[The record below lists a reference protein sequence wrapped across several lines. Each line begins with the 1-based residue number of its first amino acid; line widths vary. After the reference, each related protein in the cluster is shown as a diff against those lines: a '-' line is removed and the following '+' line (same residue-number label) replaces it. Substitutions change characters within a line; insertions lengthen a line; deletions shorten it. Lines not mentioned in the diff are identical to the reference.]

1 MSVRPTKPARVSGK
15 RGGVRVIYHWVPN
28 RHHVRLLMIY
38 PKSRKADLTK
48 DDKADLKKIVEK
60 WNR

>member
-1 MSVRPTKPARVSGK
+1 M
-15 RGGVRVIYHWVPN
+15 IYHWVPN